1 MKPKRLKWFLSDLQ
15 TFQRSKLSLEQYAT
29 SPELAVAILDLVN
42 DDGCLEDCT
51 LADLGCGCGVL
62 MLGAATYGTSYCLGL
77 EIDDDAL
84 NICRQN
90 IVNTQLEETVD
101 VVKID
106 VTKNIQA
113 IGMTR
118 FDTVITNPPFGT
130 KNNSGIDIQF
140 VLAGLS
146 LLREG
151 GCLYSLHKSST
162 KNFILKTAKKWNNV
176 EASCIAE
183 LNWDLPATY
192 KHHKMPSFDIA
203 VCLSDAF
210 ASMSEKCREFELM
223 KVPKLVAAPMV
234 RYSKLP
240 FRLLV
245 RQYSADIVFS
255 PMIYAKNFIASEQC
269 RNNEFTTCKD
279 DESTIIQFASDNPD
293 EFSLAT
299 MFVYKF
305 TSGVNLNCGCPK
317 RDVIKDGYGS
327 CLLTKPDLIADII
340 SYTRRRIPD
349 LDYSISIKIRIEEDL
364 KSTVELCRRAE
375 KAGATFLTVHG
386 RTVNQRSQKP
396 NYEAIKLVKSIL
408 KIPVIANGGVKTYS
422 ELLDVAKFTNAD
434 GVMVGNGLLEN
445 PALFAGYD
453 YTPVQCVKDWVTLT
467 AEHGLT
473 YDLFHQQLIFMLR
486 KVLSS
491 NQRKIFNNLLS
502 RPAVCDFLEE
512 CVY

>member
-203 VCLSDAF
+203 V
-210 ASMSEKCREFELM
+210 
-223 KVPKLVAAPMV
+223 
-234 RYSKLP
+234 
-240 FRLLV
+240 
-245 RQYSADIVFS
+245 
-255 PMIYAKNFIASEQC
+255 
-269 RNNEFTTCKD
+269 
-279 DESTIIQFASDNPD
+279 
-293 EFSLAT
+293 
-299 MFVYKF
+299 
-305 TSGVNLNCGCPK
+305 NLFCFK
-317 RDVIKDGYGS
+317 K
-327 CLLTKPDLIADII
+327 
-340 SYTRRRIPD
+340 
-349 LDYSISIKIRIEEDL
+349 
-364 KSTVELCRRAE
+364 
-375 KAGATFLTVHG
+375 
-386 RTVNQRSQKP
+386 
-396 NYEAIKLVKSIL
+396 
-408 KIPVIANGGVKTYS
+408 
-422 ELLDVAKFTNAD
+422 
-434 GVMVGNGLLEN
+434 
-445 PALFAGYD
+445 
-453 YTPVQCVKDWVTLT
+453 
-467 AEHGLT
+467 
-473 YDLFHQQLIFMLR
+473 
-486 KVLSS
+486 
-491 NQRKIFNNLLS
+491 
-502 RPAVCDFLEE
+502 
-512 CVY
+512 